1 MNESFYE
8 EGFFLQTFGSD
19 ILNVLIGLVIIISVL
34 IIGYFVFSRL
44 TRFDDRKEIAGGNT
58 AAGLYMGSKL
68 LGLCIIVAMVSYSS
82 HSWIQMIVWSLIG
95 MAILCLVY
103 LIFDWITPHFKV
115 CEEIANGNLAV
126 AQLLRSVIIGVSIV
140 VGTFLM

>member
-1 MNESFYE
+1 ME
-8 EGFFLQTFGSD
+8 TFGSD
-19 ILNVLIGLVIIISVL
+19 ILNVLIGLVIIIGIL
-34 IIGYFVFSRL
+34 IVGYFVFSSL
-44 TRFDDRKEIAGGNT
+44 TRFNDRKEIAGGNA

-82 HSWIQMIVWSLIG
+82 HSWLQMIIWSVIG

-103 LIFDWITPHFKV
+103 LIFDWITPQFKV
-115 CEEIANGNLAV
+115 CDEIEKGNLAI
-126 AQLLRSVIIGVSIV
+126 AQLLRSIIIGVSIV

>member
-1 MNESFYE
+1 M
-8 EGFFLQTFGSD
+8 QTFGWD
-19 ILNVLIGLVIIISVL
+19 ILNVITGLGIILGVL
-34 IIGYFVFSRL
+34 IVGYFVFSSL
-44 TRFDDRKEIAGGNT
+44 TRFDDRKEIAGGNA

-82 HSWIQMIVWSLIG
+82 HSWVQMIIWSLIG

-103 LIFDWITPHFKV
+103 LIFDWITPQIKV
-115 CEEIANGNLAV
+115 CQEIEKGNMAV
-126 AQLLRSVIIGVSIV
+126 AQLLRSIIIGVSIV

>member
-1 MNESFYE
+1 ME
-8 EGFFLQTFGSD
+8 TFGSD
-19 ILNVLIGLVIIISVL
+19 ILNVLIGLVIIIGIL
-34 IIGYFVFSRL
+34 IVGYFVFSSL
-44 TRFDDRKEIAGGNT
+44 TRFNDRKEIAGGNA

-82 HSWIQMIVWSLIG
+82 HSWLQMIIWSVIG

-103 LIFDWITPHFKV
+103 LIFDWITPQFKV
-115 CEEIANGNLAV
+115 CDEIEKGNLAV
-126 AQLLRSVIIGVSIV
+126 AQLLRSIIIGVSIV

>member
-1 MNESFYE
+1 MQN
-8 EGFFLQTFGSD
+8 FGLNL
-19 ILNVLIGLVIIISVL
+19 LNVMIGLGIILGVL
-34 IIGYFVFSRL
+34 IIGYFVFSSL
-44 TRFDDRKEIAGGNT
+44 TRFDDRKEITGGNT

-82 HSWIQMIVWSLIG
+82 HSWLQMIIWSLIG

-103 LIFDWITPHFKV
+103 LIFDWITPQFKV
-115 CEEIANGNLAV
+115 CEEIAKGNMAV
-126 AQLLRSVIIGVSIV
+126 AQLLRSIIIGVSIV